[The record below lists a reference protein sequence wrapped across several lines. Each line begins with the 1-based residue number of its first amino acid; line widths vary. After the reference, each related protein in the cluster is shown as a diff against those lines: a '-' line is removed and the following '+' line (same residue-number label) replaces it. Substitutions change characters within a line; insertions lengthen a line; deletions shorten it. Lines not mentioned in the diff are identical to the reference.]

1 MARIE
6 VHSNRVVV
14 RLTAPEKAL
23 SLRTRDIV
31 LDRALIRSAIITE
44 DPWVW
49 IRGIRTPGTSLPWGL
64 AFGTWR
70 TRHGRDFVLAR
81 RGLEAVVI
89 DLESPEEAHVNKGWV
104 GEFDTFSRLIVSTK
118 HAADLVRALRLDATD
133 GSAEPF
139 QVETNE

>member
-14 RLTAPEKAL
+14 RLTAPEKTL
-23 SLRTRDIV
+23 SLRVRDVV
-31 LDRALIRSAIITE
+31 LDRSLIRSAIITE

-81 RGLEAVVI
+81 RGLDAVVI
-89 DLESPEEAHVNKGWV
+89 ELEAPEEAHVNKGWI
-104 GEFDTFSRLIVSTK
+104 GEYDTFSRVIVSTA
-118 HAADLVRALRLDATD
+118 HAAELVRALRLDKAE
-133 GSAEPF
+133 GSGGSFE
-139 QVETNE
+139 VDTNE